1 MSFALQI
8 TLAVS
13 LVLSFAPA
21 RSLAS
26 ENPPR
31 PLYYEREISQADLE
45 GRTLR
50 ELTLM
55 RNWIYARAGNP
66 FVKPWL
72 KEFFA
77 KQPWYSPEQTYDQDK
92 ISEIDRKNL
101 GAIAGYEASI
111 TRKEL
116 VERIDALKAMGLES
130 TEDRVEN
137 QLLSAR
143 LGRADPEALDDDIG
157 GIDPALLYKE
167 IQPED
172 IKEFSRRDLRIFRN
186 MIYARHGRPFKSES
200 LKGYFGVLE
209 WYTPDAKYTDAR
221 LTPIDRK
228 NIQTILTAE
237 NKFGGPLREGE
248 RELLE
253 EP

>member
-31 PLYYEREISQADLE
+31 PLYYEREISQADLQ

-77 KQPWYSPEQTYDQDK
+77 KQPWYSLNKRMTK
-92 ISEIDRKNL
+92 TRSRRSIGRISEPSRATKL
-101 GAIAGYEASI
+101 RSPGKSSWSAS
-111 TRKEL
+111 TL
-116 VERIDALKAMGLES
+116 
-130 TEDRVEN
+130 
-137 QLLSAR
+137 
-143 LGRADPEALDDDIG
+143 
-157 GIDPALLYKE
+157 
-167 IQPED
+167 
-172 IKEFSRRDLRIFRN
+172 
-186 MIYARHGRPFKSES
+186 
-200 LKGYFGVLE
+200 
-209 WYTPDAKYTDAR
+209 
-221 LTPIDRK
+221 
-228 NIQTILTAE
+228 
-237 NKFGGPLREGE
+237 
-248 RELLE
+248 
-253 EP
+253 